1 VADKRTS
8 ETPRTPDSNHRPT
21 QFHAER
27 APRLRIAD
35 RVFETLLR
43 AILQGELRP
52 GEAVPTQR
60 ELSTQFGVSPLV
72 VRQAIHRL
80 EELELVRVRQGSTTV
95 VLDPT
100 KATDVRLIQLQ
111 LEVARPGDAIALAA
125 IENRALS
132 ALPLL
137 ALAERRIT
145 EAELQR
151 LERRVEA
158 YSDEPSREEQSV
170 FMAEFW
176 EMIAG
181 ATRNPLLQ
189 HQVRWWF
196 RVSNELGAN
205 RSMRTARLPRAF
217 FRELAGALRKRSG
230 AVQLWLAVVV
240 RLCDWTEVQPGHTMH
255 AERRRSPK
263 RARAAQ

>member
-1 VADKRTS
+1 
-8 ETPRTPDSNHRPT
+8 
-21 QFHAER
+21 
-27 APRLRIAD
+27 
-35 RVFETLLR
+35 VFETLLR

-60 ELSTQFGVSPLV
+60 QLSTQFGVSPLV

-80 EELELVRVRQGSTTV
+80 EELELVRVRQGSATM

-132 ALPLL
+132 TLPLL

-145 EAELQR
+145 AAELQR
-151 LERRVEA
+151 LDRRVELYRDDA
-158 YSDEPSREEQSV
+158 SAEERANFQ
-170 FMAEFW
+170 AEYW
-176 EMIAG
+176 GLVAR

-196 RVSNELGAN
+196 RVSREIGAN
-205 RSMRTARLPRAF
+205 RSMQTARLPRQF
-217 FRELAGALRKRSG
+217 FEELNQALRKRSG
-230 AVQLWLAVVV
+230 AVQLWLDRVQA
-240 RLCDWTEVQPGHTMH
+240 LCDWAEVQPNHTV
-255 AERRRSPK
+255 AIERRRATAK
-263 RARAAQ
+263 RARAQ

>member
-1 VADKRTS
+1 VTLRTPAS
-8 ETPRTPDSNHRPT
+8 TPRHTA
-21 QFHAER
+21 FHAER
-27 APRLRIAD
+27 TPRLRIAD

-60 ELSTQFGVSPLV
+60 QLSTQFGVSPLV

-80 EELELVRVRQGSTTV
+80 EELELVRVRQGSSTM
-95 VLDPT
+95 VLDPA

-111 LEVARPGDAIALAA
+111 LEVARPGDATALAA

-132 ALPLL
+132 TLPLL

-145 EAELQR
+145 AAELQR
-151 LERRVEA
+151 LDRRVELYRDDA
-158 YSDEPSREEQSV
+158 SAEERTT
-170 FMAEFW
+170 FHAEFW
-176 EMIAG
+176 ELIAG

-196 RVSNELGAN
+196 RVSREIGVN
-205 RSMRTARLPRAF
+205 RSLQTARLPREF
-217 FRELAGALRKRSG
+217 YQELTQCLRKRSG
-230 AVQLWLAVVV
+230 AVQLWLDRVQQ
-240 RLCDWTEVQPGHTMH
+240 LCVWTEEQPGHTL
-255 AERRRSPK
+255 ALERRRAAGK

>member
-1 VADKRTS
+1 VTL
-8 ETPRTPDSNHRPT
+8 RTPPSST
-21 QFHAER
+21 GSSAFHAER

-52 GEAVPTQR
+52 GEPVPTQR

-80 EELELVRVRQGSTTV
+80 EELELVRVRQGSATM

-125 IENRALS
+125 MENRALS
-132 ALPLL
+132 TLPLL

-145 EAELQR
+145 AAELQR
-151 LERRVEA
+151 LEQRVDAYDEA
-158 YSDEPSREEQSV
+158 ASAEERSA
-170 FMAEFW
+170 FLADFW
-176 EMIAG
+176 ELIAA

-196 RVSNELGAN
+196 RVSREIGAN
-205 RSMRTARLPRAF
+205 RTMQSARLPQSL
-217 FRELAGALRKRSG
+217 FRDLVECLRQRKGS
-230 AVQLWLAVVV
+230 VQLWLE
-240 RLCDWTEVQPGHTMH
+240 RIQLLCAWTEEQPGHTL
-255 AERRRSPK
+255 AIERRRTSGK
-263 RARAAQ
+263 RARAQ

>member
-1 VADKRTS
+1 VTL
-8 ETPRTPDSNHRPT
+8 RTPSSTPGPT
-21 QFHAER
+21 AFHAER
-27 APRLRIAD
+27 APRQRIAD

-60 ELSTQFGVSPLV
+60 QLSTQFGVSPLV

-80 EELELVRVRQGSTTV
+80 EELELVRVRQGSATM

-111 LEVARPGDAIALAA
+111 LEVARPGDATALAA

-132 ALPLL
+132 TLPLL

-145 EAELQR
+145 AAELQR
-151 LERRVEA
+151 LDRIVET
-158 YSDEPSREEQSV
+158 YREEASAEDRAAFQ
-170 FMAEFW
+170 AEFW
-176 EMIAG
+176 ELIAR

-196 RVSNELGAN
+196 RVSREIGAS
-205 RSMRTARLPRAF
+205 RSMQTARLPREVF
-217 FRELAGALRKRSG
+217 QQLTQCLRKRSG
-230 AVQLWLAVVV
+230 AVQLWLDRVTQLFA
-240 RLCDWTEVQPGHTMH
+240 WTEEQPGHTL
-255 AERRRSPK
+255 ALERRRTAGK

>member
-1 VADKRTS
+1 MADKRTS
-8 ETPRTPDSNHRPT
+8 ETSRTPESNHRQA

-95 VLDPT
+95 VLDPS

-125 IENRALS
+125 VENRALS

-137 ALAERRIT
+137 VLAERRIT
-145 EAELQR
+145 EPELQR
-151 LERRVEA
+151 LEHRVDA
-158 YSDEPSREEQSV
+158 YTDNPTREEQSL
-170 FMAEFW
+170 FMADFW

-196 RVSNELGAN
+196 RVSSELGAN
-205 RSMRTARLPRAF
+205 RSMRTAILPRSF
-217 FRELAGALRKRSG
+217 FRELIQALRKRTG
-230 AVQLWLAVVV
+230 AVHLWLRVVE
-240 RLCDWTEVQPGHTMH
+240 RLCEWTEVQPGHTMH

-263 RARAAQ
+263 RARAQ

>member
-1 VADKRTS
+1 VTL
-8 ETPRTPDSNHRPT
+8 RTPNSNPGPT
-21 QFHAER
+21 AFHAER

-60 ELSTQFGVSPLV
+60 QLSTQFGVSPLV

-80 EELELVRVRQGSTTV
+80 EELELVRVRQGSATM
-95 VLDPT
+95 VLDPA

-111 LEVARPGDAIALAA
+111 LEVARPGDATALAA

-132 ALPLL
+132 TLPLL

-145 EAELQR
+145 AAELQR
-151 LERRVEA
+151 LERRVEM
-158 YSDEPSREEQSV
+158 YREDASAEERAT
-170 FMAEFW
+170 FHAEFW
-176 EMIAG
+176 ELIAA

-196 RVSNELGAN
+196 RVSREIGVN
-205 RSMRTARLPRAF
+205 RSLQTARLPREF
-217 FRELAGALRKRSG
+217 FQELTQCLRKRSG
-230 AVQLWLAVVV
+230 AVQLWLD
-240 RLCDWTEVQPGHTMH
+240 RIQQLCAWAEDQPGHTL
-255 AERRRSPK
+255 ALERRRATGK